1 MLNFLTHLYEMDAQ
15 NNECNPATVPSREE
29 SELYDELT
37 KRLPK
42 EDLQT
47 LNAFL
52 ELYATRLEQERELC
66 FKKGFRYAV
75 RFIIESFNEKF

>member
-1 MLNFLTHLYEMDAQ
+1 MPNFLTHLYEMDAQ
-15 NNECNPATVPSREE
+15 NNECKPATIPSREE
-29 SELYDELT
+29 SKLYDELT
-37 KRLPK
+37 ERLLK

-75 RFIIESFNEKF
+75 RFIIESFNENF